1 MIYECFK
8 ITNYFIIHFFN
19 LFNCAGSS
27 AEGFLN
33 KIIDNKSVDN
43 LIDIKRDQFD
53 DGNGETLQKTK
64 IYLML
69 KYSLMY
75 MILVEELL
83 FILVLM
89 NF

>member
-1 MIYECFK
+1 MNVLKSQI
-8 ITNYFIIHFFN
+8 ILLFISLN

-27 AEGFLN
+27 AEGVLN
-33 KIIDNKSVDN
+33 KIIDNKSVDK

-53 DGNGETLQKTK
+53 NREQKTLQKTK

-75 MILVEELL
+75 TTLVEELL